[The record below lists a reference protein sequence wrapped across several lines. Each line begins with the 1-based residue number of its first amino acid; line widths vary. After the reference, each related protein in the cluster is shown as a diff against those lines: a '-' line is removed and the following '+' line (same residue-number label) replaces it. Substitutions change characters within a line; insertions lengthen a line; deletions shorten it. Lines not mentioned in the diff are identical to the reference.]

1 MNCKPIISKNINRHF
16 KIYEKIKIHR
26 VQCCLANKTL
36 PKTGKVLRLRTLTCE
51 NELVYGYVIDEFRDM
66 QKGRN
71 FAPFSLL
78 FGGERGIRTPGT
90 LSRTHAFQACAL
102 NRSTISP
109 IWQPKYFN
117 TTRIKNQA
125 KNVKL
130 SFQSEKGATTR
141 RLSDTNPQFLRGK
154 KRDCPSPVLKQ
165 KRFNK
170 APSPIFSALCVFLY
184 AEGTPFRNFR
194 SRRICRRAV
203 CRACPPANPPARAP
217 YPCFRKA

>member
-26 VQCCLANKTL
+26 VQCCWANKTL

-130 SFQSEKGATTR
+130 SFQSEKGATTDPPLVGHKSAISTR
-141 RLSDTNPQFLRGK
+141 QKTGLSE
-154 KRDCPSPVLKQ
+154 S
-165 KRFNK
+165 RFK
-170 APSPIFSALCVFLY
+170 TKTLQ
-184 AEGTPFRNFR
+184 
-194 SRRICRRAV
+194 
-203 CRACPPANPPARAP
+203 
-217 YPCFRKA
+217 

>member
-1 MNCKPIISKNINRHF
+1 MFDLGSYWRREGDSNPRYAFTYARFPSVCLKPLNHLSIGSQSILTQPES
-16 KIYEKIKIHR
+16 KIKR
-26 VQCCLANKTL
+26 KTSNCRFN
-36 PKTGKVLRLRTLTCE
+36 PKRA
-51 NELVYGYVIDEFRDM
+51 
-66 QKGRN
+66 Q
-71 FAPFSLL
+71 
-78 FGGERGIRTPGT
+78 
-90 LSRTHAFQACAL
+90 
-102 NRSTISP
+102 
-109 IWQPKYFN
+109 QP
-117 TTRIKNQA
+117 
-125 KNVKL
+125 
-130 SFQSEKGATTR
+130 TR
-141 RLSDTNPQFLRGK
+141 RLSDTKPQFLRGK